1 MGVRRPEQAESRAGP
16 PNFLWTYLKPKTKWP
31 PVKQRRRQDQK
42 PALPEPQ
49 GMSMPCSLNLADQST
64 SKSSWEC
71 SVTRSP
77 VPTPKK
83 PSTPPSRPWTQNQME
98 PSTPPPSRPSSVP
111 KPTNST
117 PKNSKTCSESPPLTE
132 TSWTTK
138 DWPTLSPTVKP
149 TSKFNL

>member
-1 MGVRRPEQAESRAGP
+1 
-16 PNFLWTYLKPKTKWP
+16 
-31 PVKQRRRQDQK
+31 
-42 PALPEPQ
+42 
-49 GMSMPCSLNLADQST
+49 
-64 SKSSWEC
+64 
-71 SVTRSP
+71 
-77 VPTPKK
+77 
-83 PSTPPSRPWTQNQME
+83 ME

-149 TSKFNL
+149 TRKFNLFTFWSQPIHLFCCLFFRLFPVSLLSLSSAAFVALFITTSIIDKKKTEHTIFEIFFEQQHIKQQQR